1 MAIGNH
7 VGGDFLQ
14 PKSKKQFMVEDY
26 PMFIPF
32 LDLKKLASHPYI
44 FAPVCYSEHWWIW
57 VADVRKRN
65 FYILDLYHKMCPSK
79 ERMKLNKFV
88 GHVISRMRVYAGGR
102 APLKKKDCEIKPLY
116 IDISGQKIQYDC
128 AIYVMK
134 WLEIIHPENI
144 KKGKYEWDNWT
155 QVIVFKTI

>member
-32 LDLKKLASHPYI
+32 LDLKKLASHPY
-44 FAPVCYSEHWWIW
+44 
-57 VADVRKRN
+57 
-65 FYILDLYHKMCPSK
+65 
-79 ERMKLNKFV
+79 